1 MQCNVRSRTSGLRAR
16 DTHDATNNGQWRVAD
31 CTSTSIVAFVAA
43 AVCARARRLRR
54 RRPQNLWTAFHLC
67 IKRGVKRTSKFLV
80 SAEMFHVLSPFTS
93 FFVATFS
100 GASFSKHAR
109 GSLKFLFVATFCS
122 KFLFVATVC
131 SKFLKARATCARII
145 KFQVTTVFLLKF
157 PNVHPS
163 FISFAKSS
171 LHALEI

>member
-1 MQCNVRSRTSGLRAR
+1 MQAHVTMAN
-16 DTHDATNNGQWRVAD
+16 DAWRIAHRRQ
-31 CTSTSIVAFVAA
+31 SLLLLPLQS
-43 AVCARARRLRR
+43 ARARGACAAAAARTQSVARVS
-54 RRPQNLWTAFHLC
+54 HLH
-67 IKRGVKRTSKFLV
+67 IKGVKRTSKFLV